1 MNRFLHISVIA
12 IVWLGLITTSC
23 HKEAT
28 PAQSFWPQITPG
40 FDSIVH
46 ALEES
51 YLQPS
56 NMEVRD
62 SLTRLIHSSEMTSG
76 IHEKMIANYWEA
88 RLAFHK
94 YRMQEALSII
104 NSSLANVS
112 SLSEEQKQKME
123 YVTNRLMSLKS
134 ALPIVKKE
142 IAYELSSQGLEYF
155 ESIGDSLMIG
165 STLVNLGNILWYLG
179 DNAPASKYYLRA
191 DSVFSSPR
199 YTFHRLRNKLNIVN
213 VIETQKSDIE
223 RDSILLLITNSP
235 MAQADSAFYHLLLR
249 NTYNSTHDL
258 STLKK
263 AYNYAHFK
271 DSDPGTLASYRA
283 AIADH
288 MIGGYPDDSVRYYAT
303 QAFNDIEKV
312 SDFYTKGQIYN
323 AMAYISY
330 IDKDLDNAINF
341 DREFV
346 DARLEIERERNS
358 FEIIKSELQKEY
370 EKKQTEALIKEK
382 EERWTWII
390 ICSVMALI
398 AIVAASVNYLKT
410 QRNKITRQRTMNLLN
425 KSRNELS
432 ASILTIQEKDLMIQS
447 LIERI
452 DTLCDQ
458 GKISMD
464 SATEIADEVR
474 KNLNTG
480 AEQAKFDEL
489 HSMLHP
495 EYMERIK
502 KKYPELTDG
511 QTKHAAYIAMGLTS
525 KQISELLGI
534 SYDSVKKNRLR
545 MRSRL
550 KLPREVSLE
559 EALKVDQ

>member
-112 SLSEEQKQKME
+112 SLPEEQKQKME

-263 AYNYAHFK
+263 A
-271 DSDPGTLASYRA
+271 
-283 AIADH
+283 
-288 MIGGYPDDSVRYYAT
+288 
-303 QAFNDIEKV
+303 
-312 SDFYTKGQIYN
+312 
-323 AMAYISY
+323 
-330 IDKDLDNAINF
+330 
-341 DREFV
+341 
-346 DARLEIERERNS
+346 
-358 FEIIKSELQKEY
+358 
-370 EKKQTEALIKEK
+370 
-382 EERWTWII
+382 
-390 ICSVMALI
+390 
-398 AIVAASVNYLKT
+398 
-410 QRNKITRQRTMNLLN
+410 
-425 KSRNELS
+425 
-432 ASILTIQEKDLMIQS
+432 
-447 LIERI
+447 
-452 DTLCDQ
+452 
-458 GKISMD
+458 
-464 SATEIADEVR
+464 
-474 KNLNTG
+474 
-480 AEQAKFDEL
+480 
-489 HSMLHP
+489 
-495 EYMERIK
+495 
-502 KKYPELTDG
+502 
-511 QTKHAAYIAMGLTS
+511 
-525 KQISELLGI
+525 
-534 SYDSVKKNRLR
+534 
-545 MRSRL
+545 
-550 KLPREVSLE
+550 
-559 EALKVDQ
+559 